1 MICYWNFNLVHRPD
15 DANRC
20 RPGAI
25 IGITNFLKLLKKT
38 IINVLDKNIFIFVL
52 IDRQFKKNCDCRIIM
67 ISNTVFIFKTHALK

>member
-1 MICYWNFNLVHRPD
+1 MNCYWNFNLVHRPD

-25 IGITNFLKLLKKT
+25 IGITNFFKLKKKT

-52 IDRQFKKNCDCRIIM
+52 IDRQSKNRDCRIIM
-67 ISNTVFIFKTHALK
+67 IV

>member
-20 RPGAI
+20 RPCAI
-25 IGITNFLKLLKKT
+25 IGITNFFKLIKKT

-52 IDRQFKKNCDCRIIM
+52 IDRQSKNRDCRIIM
-67 ISNTVFIFKTHALK
+67 IV

>member
-1 MICYWNFNLVHRPD
+1 MMQIDVDLVQLLVLPISL
-15 DANRC
+15 N
-20 RPGAI
+20 
-25 IGITNFLKLLKKT
+25 LKKKP

>member
-1 MICYWNFNLVHRPD
+1 MMQIDVDPVQLLVLPISL
-15 DANRC
+15 N
-20 RPGAI
+20 
-25 IGITNFLKLLKKT
+25 LKKKP

>member
-15 DANRC
+15 VANKC
-20 RPGAI
+20 RPGTI
-25 IGITNFLKLLKKT
+25 SGITNFFKLKKKP

>member
-1 MICYWNFNLVHRPD
+1 MMQIDVDLVQLVVLPISLNL
-15 DANRC
+15 
-20 RPGAI
+20 
-25 IGITNFLKLLKKT
+25 KKKT